1 MSTTLPCGEAN
12 WYETKLASPQAV
24 EEVLILER
32 PPSFE
37 TCECLCTKYRELDI
51 SIYNQV
57 VLSQRRKSGVT
68 CETQTHVQCLAAQLD
83 GSLATRIPLP
93 LPGQVLV
100 YFVLFAS
107 FALAALQNTTV
118 DDAVLTGAVVP
129 QYLPNQSEWNIGNTC
144 TGCFVQPD
152 PSLAYNGTW
161 HDTTYSPNNNYT
173 QTIEFTFTGSALY
186 IFFIIANSV
195 RYATT
200 LTDVQFVLDN
210 GVATSTYTHAP
221 GTTTN
226 YQYNVPVYVN
236 ESLASGQHNM
246 TILPVNTGNNV
257 LILFDYLIYS
267 TDTSSSA
274 SPSVPAASNSPSA
287 SATSNGTQGTSSGPN
302 IGAIIGA
309 VDANGGRLE
318 EGPAVEPF
326 YTAVEAG
333 PISLV
338 GRTPSIKPLESPLVE
353 LASATDPSIM
363 TPQPSTPP
371 ASTIVFFSSGAPPSA
386 APSIVEQVE
395 LLRAEVA
402 RLRDLHEAPPE
413 YSLGGTD

>member
-1 MSTTLPCGEAN
+1 ML
-12 WYETKLASPQAV
+12 L
-24 EEVLILER
+24 LR
-32 PPSFE
+32 
-37 TCECLCTKYRELDI
+37 
-51 SIYNQV
+51 
-57 VLSQRRKSGVT
+57 
-68 CETQTHVQCLAAQLD
+68 
-83 GSLATRIPLP
+83 P

-118 DDAVLTGAVVP
+118 DDAVLTGAVIP
-129 QYLPNQSEWNIGNTC
+129 QYLPGQSEWNIGNNC
-144 TGCFVQPD
+144 TVCLVKPD
-152 PSLAYNGTW
+152 PSLVYNGTW
-161 HDTTYSPNNNYT
+161 HDTTYRPNNSYT
-173 QTIEFTFTGSALY
+173 QTIEFTFTGNALY

-195 RYATT
+195 PYATT

-210 GVATSTYTHAP
+210 GVAMSTYTHAP

-226 YQYNVPVYVN
+226 FQYNVPVYVN
-236 ESLASGQHNM
+236 ESLASGRHNM
-246 TILPVNTGNNV
+246 MILPVNTGNNV

-309 VDANGGRLE
+309 VCGAVVLVIGCLLCYRRYKRRNGGRLE

-338 GRTPSIKPLESPLVE
+338 GTTPPINLSESPLVE

-363 TPQPSTPP
+363 APQSFTPP
-371 ASTIVFFSSGAPPSA
+371 ASTIAFSSSGAQSSA
-386 APSIVEQVE
+386 APSIVGQVE